1 MGHDNYFIIFRLWQE
16 RQEIIEER
24 ERRNRIGTHYM
35 PELTW
40 DDVLSL
46 APAPTEMWQEMQYF
60 EQFHTH
66 CIVVSRPRHT
76 QHVNTFI
83 KFHTKLP
90 LSALC
95 RNNGHPGTHTQT
107 ECLSLVIMGA
117 SNTLSFSLFKS
128 ITNLSV
134 TIFSYKVYFLHRW
147 IKPQP
152 AHTQAT
158 WLPAVWLTARRPK
171 VNVLGGMQCFSTVV
185 GCIHYKEK
193 AHPPPITFGTH
204 KKREKKD
211 SGGEAGEMFR
221 QMASLHLFSSVNWS
235 PFQMKNN

>member
-24 ERRNRIGTHYM
+24 EKEQDWDTLYARTHMRWCMKSCTSSY
-35 PELTW
+35 W
-40 DDVLSL
+40 DVTRDAIFWTISHSL
-46 APAPTEMWQEMQYF
+46 YSCFQTETHPACEHLYQVPHTTPTVCSLQEQW
-60 EQFHTH
+60 T
-66 CIVVSRPRHT
+66 PW
-76 QHVNTFI
+76 N
-83 KFHTKLP
+83 
-90 LSALC
+90 
-95 RNNGHPGTHTQT
+95 THTDT

-211 SGGEAGEMFR
+211 SGGGSWR
-221 QMASLHLFSSVNWS
+221 DV
-235 PFQMKNN
+235 